1 MKNELY
7 LLHKLIGRVTKEQRI
22 VDKDIDDYREHGEDQ
37 QDYPDYNIAIGW
49 DEALYWVLKQI
60 HEVEDELEK
69 EGTTL

>member
-7 LLHKLIGRVTKEQRI
+7 LLHKLIGRVVNELKT
-22 VDKDIDDYREHGEDQ
+22 VGKDIDQYEQMDEGCE
-37 QDYPDYNIAIGW
+37 PDHSIAIGW